1 MKKLDVLKESLKKA
15 ENFRAAASY
24 ISFDMATI
32 SPENAKPNEGE
43 LIAFLE
49 NEELKMRK
57 DPSYVSALLS
67 SLKAV
72 DSMNEWERAMVLLA
86 YRAYRMEKNI
96 PEEEAYSFSLQEQ
109 QAFIDWE
116 KAKDSA
122 DFSIFSDS
130 LQKVI
135 ENNKKKAALRELD
148 EEEKVLLKSDY
159 DRLLDKYERG
169 MTTEAIDPIFE
180 ESKERI
186 VALLERIKKS
196 KKKIR
201 RDFLSRKVHIE

>member
-57 DPSYVSALLS
+57 DPSYVSALHS

-72 DSMNEWERAMVLLA
+72 DSMNEW
-86 YRAYRMEKNI
+86 
-96 PEEEAYSFSLQEQ
+96 
-109 QAFIDWE
+109 
-116 KAKDSA
+116 
-122 DFSIFSDS
+122 
-130 LQKVI
+130 
-135 ENNKKKAALRELD
+135 
-148 EEEKVLLKSDY
+148 
-159 DRLLDKYERG
+159 
-169 MTTEAIDPIFE
+169 
-180 ESKERI
+180 
-186 VALLERIKKS
+186 
-196 KKKIR
+196 
-201 RDFLSRKVHIE
+201 